1 MLGILAGDECDQ
13 TELHPNTK
21 RKTKKLKT
29 ENPKVV
35 CKKKTPNYYKWS
47 EAEETF
53 KNCLMIMQ
61 TYIEYASPI
70 VIFKKIFSEPSF
82 TA

>member
-1 MLGILAGDECDQ
+1 MLSIS
-13 TELHPNTK
+13 K

-29 ENPKVV
+29 ENPEVV
-35 CKKKTPNYYKWS
+35 WKKKTPNYTIWS

-61 TYIEYASPI
+61 TDIEYASPI
-70 VIFKKIFSEPSF
+70 EIFEKLFSETSF
-82 TA
+82 FA